1 MCGCGGIGRRA
12 WFRSMYPQGC
22 EGSSPFIRTTTG
34 LLEGVLKPTRPIHQ
48 NGTAC
53 PLVLFAALAARA
65 FARFAS
71 SAAFR
76 AGDSFLLAT
85 AFFGAGAGSLA
96 WWNAAHRFF
105 CANAIRFLA
114 TALILRFGF
123 APPVVTEAAAFGGR
137 IPNWR
142 CMSAI
147 FSSMFSSD

>member
-76 AGDSFLLAT
+76 VGDSFLFAT
-85 AFFGAGAGSLA
+85 AFFGAASFTAVFFAGAGSSA
-96 WWNAAHRFF
+96 WWNAAHRLF

-114 TALILRFGF
+114 TARSEERRVG
-123 APPVVTEAAAFGGR
+123 EER
-137 IPNWR
+137 RSRW
-142 CMSAI
+142 
-147 FSSMFSSD
+147 